1 MMTRRTA
8 LALAA
13 GLLLTATVAQAQ
25 TVTYDYDK
33 AASFATFRTYA
44 WVPGTSVPDALIDKR
59 IVAAIDVELAGKGL
73 RKVDAAADPDVVVA
87 YHASFDTNLQ
97 ITGFGSGWG
106 GYRFGGTRTGTA
118 RAEEILV
125 GTLIVDVVDA
135 RSKTIVWR
143 GSSTKDV
150 NLKADPEKRDKNIAR
165 AAAKLFKH
173 FPPRES

>member
-1 MMTRRTA
+1 MMRITA

-13 GLLLTATVAQAQ
+13 GLLLTGTVAQAQ
-25 TVTYDYDK
+25 TTTYDYDK
-33 AASFATFRTYA
+33 AAPFATYRTYA
-44 WVPGTSVPDALIDKR
+44 WVAGTSVPDALIDKR
-59 IVAAIDVELAGKGL
+59 IVAAIDTELAGKGL
-73 RKVDAAADPDVVVA
+73 RKVDAAADADVVVA

-143 GSSTKDV
+143 GSATKDV
-150 NLKADPEKRDKNIAR
+150 NLKAAPEKRDKNISR
-165 AAAKLFKH
+165 AAQKLFKH
-173 FPPRES
+173 YPPQES

>member
-1 MMTRRTA
+1 MTTRRTL

-13 GLLLTATVAQAQ
+13 GLLLTATAARAQ

-33 AASFATFRTYA
+33 AAPFSAFRTYA
-44 WVPGTSVPDALIDKR
+44 WVPGTSVPDPLIDKR
-59 IVAAIDVELAGKGL
+59 IVAAIDGELAAKGL
-73 RKVDAAADPDVVVA
+73 RKVDTAADADVVVA

-106 GYRFGGTRTGTA
+106 AYRFGGTRSGTA

-135 RSKTIVWR
+135 RSRTIVWR
-143 GSSTKDV
+143 GSATKDV

-173 FPPRES
+173 YPPRES

>member
-1 MMTRRTA
+1 MLTRRSA

-13 GLLLTATVAQAQ
+13 GLLLTATVARAQ

-33 AASFATFRTYA
+33 AAPFSTFRTYA

-73 RKVDAAADPDVVVA
+73 RKVDAAAQPDVVVA
-87 YHASFDTNLQ
+87 YHASFDRNVLV
-97 ITGFGSGWG
+97 TGFAPGPG
-106 GYRFGGTRTGTA
+106 GYFFTGSRSVNL
-118 RAEEILV
+118 RAEDVVV
-125 GTLIVDVVDA
+125 GTLIVEVVDA

>member
-1 MMTRRTA
+1 MLRITA

-13 GLLLTATVAQAQ
+13 GLLFTGTAAQAQ
-25 TVTYDYDK
+25 NVTYDYDRSAPF
-33 AASFATFRTYA
+33 AAYRTYA
-44 WVPGTSVPDALIDKR
+44 WVPGTDVPDPLVHKR
-59 IVAAIDVELAGKGL
+59 IVAAIDSELAAKGL
-73 RKVDAAADPDVVVA
+73 RKVDATTHPDVVVA
-87 YHASFDTNLQ
+87 YHATFDTNLQ

-106 GYRFGGTRTGTA
+106 GYRFAGTRSGTA

-135 RSKTIVWR
+135 RSRSIVWR
-143 GSSTKDV
+143 GTATKDV

-173 FPPRES
+173 YPPRES